1 VCYNKDTKKE
11 RATAPKERKHTMNP
25 KFNYSDLAGYPHNSI
40 FTVIADN
47 YEGMEISFKGK
58 SFCMANTIA
67 FMLMEAFRDVKI
79 VDDTTGEVMF
89 NHYESADLFTAHKA
103 QSTVICDVMS
113 ILAER

>member
-1 VCYNKDTKKE
+1 M
-11 RATAPKERKHTMNP
+11 RP
-25 KFNYSDLAGYPHNSI
+25 KFNYTELTGYPYNST
-40 FTVIADN
+40 FTVTADN
-47 YEGMEISFKGK
+47 CEGMEISFKGK